1 MWLSARSSHTSQTHR
16 AVVTAAI
23 LTQAN
28 RAEDPSTKSSTTE
41 AAKDRFR
48 AASPHLSRVK
58 EMSMKRI
65 FLTAS
70 AFLLALIA
78 HGQSVSHGLTPAQQQ
93 IAWSQSAIQ
102 AHPDKAQPYNDLAV
116 AYIRRAR
123 ETGDSNYLNQ
133 AEAALNESARRAPGN
148 FEGEKA
154 HAMILLGRS
163 QFVEALQFSRALNQ
177 KTPDDTLT
185 YGFIADAA
193 TALGDYAEAERAT
206 QWMLDL
212 RQGNVPGL
220 LRAARLRVVY
230 GDTGGALDFYSQ
242 AYQEI
247 PPTQTEDQAWTLT
260 QMADIQL
267 STGHVDEA
275 ESLLRSALQKFP
287 GYYLALQASARVETA
302 RHHYAQAL
310 DLLRQR
316 DEASV
321 SLSSR
326 YALAL
331 TLERSGDSTDAVGA
345 YKDFEL
351 KALRATKEPA
361 NANRELVLYY
371 LGRGN
376 KPAEALRISE
386 QEVGKRHDV
395 FTLDAYAWALCAN
408 GRYGEAKKQIDSV
421 IALGIRDAAIFYHA
435 GAIAEKLN
443 DHADAVRYLNQS
455 LELNPESE
463 AAEEAHDALTKAIA
477 ASAIASNKR

>member
-1 MWLSARSSHTSQTHR
+1 MKK
-16 AVVTAAI
+16 I
-23 LTQAN
+23 L
-28 RAEDPSTKSSTTE
+28 
-41 AAKDRFR
+41 F
-48 AASPHLSRVK
+48 
-58 EMSMKRI
+58 
-65 FLTAS
+65 TAS
-70 AFLLALIA
+70 ALLLALFA
-78 HGQSVSHGLTPAQQQ
+78 HGQSLSRGLTPAEQQ
-93 IAWSQSAIQ
+93 IAWSRSAIQ

-123 ETGDSNYLNQ
+123 ETGDSDYLNQ
-133 AEAALNESARRAPGN
+133 AEAALKESAKRVPGN

-154 HAMILLGRS
+154 HAMILLARD
-163 QFVEALQFSRALNQ
+163 QFAKALQFSRMLNQ

-212 RQGNVPGL
+212 REGNVPGL
-220 LRAARLRVVY
+220 LRAARLRVIY
-230 GDTGGALDFYSQ
+230 GDTSGALDFYSQ
-242 AYQEI
+242 AYQQI

-260 QMADIQL
+260 QMAEIQL
-267 STGHVDEA
+267 STGHLDEA
-275 ESLLRSALQKFP
+275 ESLLQSALQKFP
-287 GYYLALQASARVETA
+287 GYYLTLGSYAGVETA
-302 RHHYAQAL
+302 RHHYKRAL

-316 DEASV
+316 DDSSI

-326 YALAL
+326 YVLASALECAG
-331 TLERSGDSTDAVGA
+331 ESAEAAST

-351 KALRATKEPA
+351 KALKVTNEAA

-376 KPAEALRISE
+376 KPAEALHVAE
-386 QEVGKRHDV
+386 HEVGKRHDV

-408 GRYGEAKKQIDSV
+408 GRYGEAKKQVDTILSV
-421 IALGIRDAAIFYHA
+421 GIRDAAIFYHA
-435 GAIAEKLN
+435 GAIAERLN

-463 AAEEAHDALTKAIA
+463 VAVAAHDALAKAIA
-477 ASAIASNKR
+477 ASAIATNNR